1 MQPHFTLVGAGP
13 GDPELITLKGIK
25 ALQQAQVVLY
35 DALVHPDLLLH
46 APPSAKRIFVGK
58 RAGQASHSQSQIN
71 YLIAA
76 YAHAYGHVVRL
87 KGGDPFIFGRGME
100 EKLYAER
107 FGIPVR
113 VVPGLSSVNAAPG
126 LQGIPLTQRGVNE
139 SFWVITGTTSQ
150 RQLSTDLALAARSSA
165 TVVILMGT
173 RKLGEIMNLFREQGK
188 HELPV
193 GVIFS
198 ASLPNEVAIY
208 GTVESIETAVA
219 ATPHEGPGIILVGP
233 TVRQQLTQAPL
244 PSLQESSPVDKY
256 PAS

>member
-1 MQPHFTLVGAGP
+1 MQPQFTLVGAGP

-25 ALQQAQVVLY
+25 ALQKADVVLY
-35 DALVHPDLLLH
+35 DALVHPDLLSYA
-46 APPSAKRIFVGK
+46 APEAKRVFVGK
-58 RAGQASHSQSQIN
+58 RAGQHSHSQSQIN

-107 FGIPVR
+107 FGIPVSI
-113 VVPGLSSVNAAPG
+113 VPGLSSVNAAPG
-126 LQGIPLTQRGVNE
+126 LQGIPLTQRGINE

-150 RQLSTDLALAARSSA
+150 RKLSSDLALAAQSST

-173 RKLGEIMNLFREQGK
+173 RKLGEIMHLFREQGK

-198 ASLPNEVAIY
+198 ASLPEEVAIY
-208 GTVESIETAVA
+208 GTVENIEAMVA
-219 ATPHEGPGIILVGP
+219 ATPHRGPGIILVGP
-233 TVRQQLTQAPL
+233 TVKKQSAKVPIL
-244 PSLQESSPVDKY
+244 PSQENLPIDTRAK
-256 PAS
+256 